1 SPESGARVELLF
13 DKIRSYPQSHRPGF
27 RSTRCPHHARDVST
41 SPRRPATLEFTV
53 FRGSEAVRDGLLTA
67 KMLRGPAWIRVRN
80 DVYAD
85 SRLDR
90 DHELACR
97 AASLVLPDSAVISGR
112 SAAYLYGIEHAAS
125 FSDPVCITLPP
136 GQPWPR
142 QNLVV
147 HRTAL
152 EVADVQALS
161 FCRLTSPLRTAWDLG
176 VWLDPPEA
184 VAIIDGL
191 LREGIVTAADMAKY
205 AEERGR
211 RRGSAKARRAFELA
225 DGRAESPP
233 ESRMRVRLV
242 LAGLPKP
249 VPQYPILL
257 PSGLTVHPD
266 AAWPEYR
273 VAAEYDGVWHADDR
287 AFHLDRRRLNELL
300 AAGWLVFHAT
310 SRRLDRGFS
319 GFVREIRDGLISRG
333 WRP

>member
-1 SPESGARVELLF
+1 MSPG
-13 DKIRSYPQSHRPGF
+13 PQ
-27 RSTRCPHHARDVST
+27 
-41 SPRRPATLEFTV
+41 RPAALEFTV
-53 FRGSEAVRDGLLTA
+53 FRGSQALHDGLLTA

-85 SRLDR
+85 SRLER
-90 DHELACR
+90 DHGLACR
-97 AASLVLPDSAVISGR
+97 AASLVLPESAVISGR
-112 SAAYLYGIEHAAS
+112 SAAYLHGIEHAAS
-125 FSDPVCITLPP
+125 FTDPVCVTLPP
-136 GQPWPR
+136 GQPRPR
-142 QNLVV
+142 QKLVV
-147 HRTAL
+147 HRTSL
-152 EVADVQALS
+152 EATDVQELS
-161 FCRLTSPLRTAWDLG
+161 FCRLTGPLRTAWDLG
-176 VWLDPPEA
+176 IWLEPPDA

-191 LREGIVTAADMAKY
+191 LREGMVSAAELEKF
-205 AEERGR
+205 AEERAR

-225 DGRAESPP
+225 DGRSESPP

-249 VPQYPILL
+249 VPQYPIRL

-266 AAWPEYR
+266 AAWPEYQ
-273 VAAEYDGVWHADDR
+273 VAAEYDGLWHADDR
-287 AFHLDRRRLNELL
+287 AFHRDRRRLNELL